1 MNGRK
6 ERDRLWDYRSTEQV
20 KVSAPRARAA
30 IEACMLWPAPSLFPL
45 VPEEEDD
52 EVLVVLLPVAEAR
65 IDDGIVPIDPEPHF
79 SVKRELISVL
89 RFEALSV
96 DERLVRRALLQSVH
110 NAVVFW
116 AKVVR
121 RLSSETAFKEVKEV
135 MDTFAP
141 VDVWILL
148 PKEKSDRIRLWAQTD
163 NHPSVSPTHVKV
175 CAMQSWSL
183 AVVSSRQAA
192 VL

>member
-1 MNGRK
+1 
-6 ERDRLWDYRSTEQV
+6 
-20 KVSAPRARAA
+20 
-30 IEACMLWPAPSLFPL
+30 

-110 NAVVFW
+110 NAVVF
-116 AKVVR
+116 
-121 RLSSETAFKEVKEV
+121 
-135 MDTFAP
+135 
-141 VDVWILL
+141 
-148 PKEKSDRIRLWAQTD
+148 
-163 NHPSVSPTHVKV
+163 
-175 CAMQSWSL
+175 
-183 AVVSSRQAA
+183 
-192 VL
+192 